1 MVDIVIIGSGP
12 AGYISALKAAK
23 MDKKVVLIE
32 KDLLG
37 GTCLNRGCIP
47 TKSLLHT
54 TKEYFDLF
62 KLANIGINVDK
73 ISINNEILDST
84 KNNSVDKLR
93 KGIEFLLKNA
103 NVEVIYG
110 EGKIIH
116 NNLVKVNDQTIE
128 TKYILVATGSKPRL
142 LNIKG
147 IEKDIVYTSD
157 DLLKEFKDFDKI
169 VIVGGGVIG
178 VEFATIYSNLKKD
191 VVLIEAL
198 DSLLS
203 NMDREISSNLM
214 MQLRKSKVKVML
226 KANINEILDDGII
239 VNGEKIETDAILMAV
254 GRDSYIDNLFEDE
267 LLIKDGKSILVDDNF
282 KTNIDNIYA
291 VGDCINDIQ
300 LAHYASACGIYVVEN
315 IFKEESSINLDNI
328 PSCVYTNMEIAE
340 VGINEKKAKEKG
352 INYKTG
358 KFSMLSNSKSVVTN
372 SDRGFIKVV
381 VDENDYIIGASMMCD
396 RASDLI
402 SIFTNIINSKQ
413 KLNDIK
419 NTVYPHPSYSEG
431 ILEALEDVD
440 KSALHIIY
448 R

>member
-54 TKEYFDLF
+54 TKEYYDLF

-103 NVEVIYG
+103 NVEIIYG

-116 NNLVKVNDQTIE
+116 NNLVKVNNQTIE

-157 DLLKEFKDFDKI
+157 DLLKEFKDFDRI

-214 MQLRKSKVKVML
+214 MQLRKSKVKL
-226 KANINEILDDGII
+226 
-239 VNGEKIETDAILMAV
+239 
-254 GRDSYIDNLFEDE
+254 
-267 LLIKDGKSILVDDNF
+267 
-282 KTNIDNIYA
+282 
-291 VGDCINDIQ
+291 C
-300 LAHYASACGIYVVEN
+300 
-315 IFKEESSINLDNI
+315 
-328 PSCVYTNMEIAE
+328 
-340 VGINEKKAKEKG
+340 
-352 INYKTG
+352 
-358 KFSMLSNSKSVVTN
+358 
-372 SDRGFIKVV
+372 
-381 VDENDYIIGASMMCD
+381 
-396 RASDLI
+396 
-402 SIFTNIINSKQ
+402 
-413 KLNDIK
+413 
-419 NTVYPHPSYSEG
+419 
-431 ILEALEDVD
+431 
-440 KSALHIIY
+440 
-448 R
+448 